1 MFFKVKGNKAV
12 GNWTFDSVADLCNL
26 IWVCVCGEGG
36 DFTLRSVGFPLIAQ
50 KW

>member
-1 MFFKVKGNKAV
+1 MFFKVKGSKV
-12 GNWTFDSVADLCNL
+12 VRTWIFDLVADLCNL
-26 IWVCVCGEGG
+26 IWVCVGG